1 MTAKAEL
8 VKLIAAHLFHDRAV
22 LAGTS
27 SSGVSLGGSYGLTHT
42 TGPLASSFVTLQ
54 QWVALFAG
62 VFGGLAAL
70 ATLIYVSYKIV
81 RMWRNPMSLE

>member
-22 LAGTS
+22 LAGAS
-27 SSGVSLGGSYGLTHT
+27 SSGVSLGGSYGITYTAGL
-42 TGPLASSFVTLQ
+42 LASSLATVQ

-70 ATLIYVSYKIV
+70 ATLIYVSYKII
-81 RMWRNPMSLE
+81 RMWRNPRSLE